1 MMDRRYVK
9 VVDQTPRGGSG
20 RYLVF
25 GVSAGI
31 AGFPVAF
38 SVEREE
44 PLRWIAL
51 HLLCWYVAIAWRRQ
65 DAAEGGAAIC

>member
-1 MMDRRYVK
+1 MMHPHA
-9 VVDQTPRGGSG
+9 QPH

-51 HLLCWYVAIAWRRQ
+51 HLLCWYVAIAWRCQ
-65 DAAEGGAAIC
+65 GATEGGAAIA